1 MKTIQK
7 TIGQDMMVGVID
19 GLQHDKNEMG
29 PKVWNLVTS
38 MKLNFEQE
46 SAKLRRDLSQLD
58 RQLTYLKDSL
68 HLLQDLKLKVDS
80 THKLLK
86 MATGTS
92 KSNGQA
98 AEAQEDLRRLKNEF
112 KHYIR
117 RAWCFKREAVD
128 EEAEI
133 RILGRAVDQ

>member
-7 TIGQDMMVGVID
+7 TIEQDMMVGVID

-86 MATGTS
+86 LATGP
-92 KSNGQA
+92 
-98 AEAQEDLRRLKNEF
+98 
-112 KHYIR
+112 
-117 RAWCFKREAVD
+117 
-128 EEAEI
+128 
-133 RILGRAVDQ
+133 